1 MNDTLFT
8 NSFSFFEAHRGK
20 HAYTDMRA
28 GTPLHYIA
36 YMLRGKCKIVSADTE
51 INASAGDFFY
61 IPKGLPYQSYWQDEQ
76 DVSFLSLGFPYFP
89 NPEKKDYPLQVI
101 ETDETGLMLLRRV
114 PIGLQTTPEG
124 IAALYTLL
132 SHLIGH
138 MQDSTPCRSRQ
149 IVLKTERL
157 LWENTDLRPADIARQ
172 IGICESALYA
182 AFAKLGEGT
191 LHDMKEKILFQK
203 AKNLLQTTDLPIE
216 QVSAQL
222 GFCSCTYFRKQ
233 FKAHFGIT
241 PREMRKSGAGL

>member
-89 NPEKKDYPLQVI
+89 NPDKKNYPLQVI
-101 ETDETGLMLLRRV
+101 ETDNEAIALMKRI
-114 PIGLQTTPEG
+114 PIGMHPSAEG

-132 SHLIGH
+132 AHLIGH
-138 MQDSTPCRSRQ
+138 MQDSIPCRSRQ
-149 IVLKTERL
+149 IVLQAERL
-157 LWENTDLRPADIARQ
+157 LWENTELSPADIARQ
-172 IGICESALYA
+172 AGICESALYA
-182 AFAKLGEGT
+182 AFKKLGEET
-191 LHDMKEKILFQK
+191 LHEMKERILFEK
-203 AKNLLQTTDLPIE
+203 AKNLLLTTDTPIE
-216 QVSAQL
+216 QISSQL
-222 GFCSCTYFRKQ
+222 NFCSCTYFRKR
-233 FKAHFGIT
+233 FKKHFGLS
-241 PREMRKSGAGL
+241 PRDVRKSGAGL